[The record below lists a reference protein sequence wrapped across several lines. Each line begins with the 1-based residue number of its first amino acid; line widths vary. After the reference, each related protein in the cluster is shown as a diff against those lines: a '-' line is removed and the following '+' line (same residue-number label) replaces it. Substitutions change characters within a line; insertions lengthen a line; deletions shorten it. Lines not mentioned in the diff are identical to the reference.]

1 LGRCIA
7 FTCHQHCC
15 AWRAVIQHLYPN

>member
-7 FTCHQHCC
+7 FTCHQRCC